1 MASRVIETSA
11 GLDCGCCGPP
21 ARVPARSRAPLCRG
35 ATLTAVLLL
44 VAAAPAR
51 AEKPSE
57 ARPPSCLDQSI
68 KNEVGEEVRPRG
80 VQKRVFLKRGDLE
93 LVLRGGLF
101 AADLLSSSYAFGG
114 ALAYFP
120 TEDFGLEIGFDV
132 TPLSLDIDTPLADF
146 FGDDRFENGT
156 GYVGMA
162 SLLWAPIHAKLKVGG
177 GIVHSDILFAA
188 GAGRV
193 FHDSVQGISFNGGTI
208 VELLTTHWLTL
219 RFEVR
224 DIIAVQEAVTETRLT
239 NNIMVTLGLAFWIPT
254 PL

>member
-1 MASRVIETSA
+1 
-11 GLDCGCCGPP
+11 
-21 ARVPARSRAPLCRG
+21 VPARSRAPLCRG
-35 ATLTAVLLL
+35 ATLTSVLLL

>member
-1 MASRVIETSA
+1 V
-11 GLDCGCCGPP
+11 
-21 ARVPARSRAPLCRG
+21 PLCRG

-44 VAAAPAR
+44 SAAAPAR
-51 AEKPSE
+51 ADKPSE